1 MSITFLSSLASV
13 LGMNH
18 RNRHLVSK
26 LNDKALISLANDK
39 AAAKERL
46 AAAGVPVPAT
56 LYNIRSHRDIH
67 PSYENLRKSGAGFVL
82 KPSCSSRG
90 RGVLICS
97 QAQEKHVVGHDGT
110 RIPRSHFAFL
120 LAQILDGEFSFGR
133 ALDTAIIEQRLSPD
147 ASWIMPKAPGAPD
160 LRIIVSH
167 GTPVMAMARV
177 PTEESDGKANLHRGA
192 VGVGVD
198 LTTGKTV
205 GGVWKNRPVKHHP
218 NTRETLAGHHV
229 QGFQE
234 CLEAAK
240 LSYQAV
246 PLGYMGVDI
255 LFDAH
260 LGPMVIEINARPG
273 LAVQMA
279 NRQGLMHKCSNTP
292 LPTQLTKQD
301 DTQTTSTLPDPAPA
315 NTTAA

>member
-1 MSITFLSSLASV
+1 MSISLFSSLAGV

-18 RNRHLVSK
+18 RNRHLVSQR
-26 LNDKALISLANDK
+26 NTKALISLANDK
-39 AAAKERL
+39 AAAKTRL
-46 AAAGVPVPAT
+46 TQAGVPTPKT
-56 LYNIRSHRDIH
+56 LHNIRSHRDIQ
-67 PSYENLRKSGAGFVL
+67 PAYQNLLESKTPFVL
-82 KPSCSSRG
+82 KPARSSRG

-97 QAQEKHVVGHDGT
+97 QAEEHHVVGHDGT
-110 RIPRSHFAFL
+110 PIPRRHFAFL

-147 ASWIMPKAPGAPD
+147 DSWIMPKAPGAPD
-160 LRIIVSH
+160 LRIIVSN

-177 PTEESDGKANLHRGA
+177 PTQESDGKANLHRGA

-198 LTTGKTV
+198 LQTGKTL
-205 GGVWKNRPVKHHP
+205 GGVWKNRPVQYHP
-218 NTRETLAGHHV
+218 NTNEPLAGHAV
-229 QGFQE
+229 QGFQQ
-234 CLEAAK
+234 CLEAAR
-240 LSYQAV
+240 LCYQAV

-279 NRQGLMHKCSNTP
+279 NRQGLLHHCFTPITTNKPSATHETIENP
-292 LPTQLTKQD
+292 LPD
-301 DTQTTSTLPDPAPA
+301 SSPA
-315 NTTAA
+315 NSPAA

>member
-1 MSITFLSSLASV
+1 MSIPLLSSLAGV

-18 RNRHLVSK
+18 RNRHLVSQR
-26 LNDKALISLANDK
+26 NTKALISLANDK
-39 AAAKERL
+39 AAAKARL
-46 AAAGVPVPAT
+46 AQAGVPTPKT
-56 LYNIRSHRDIH
+56 LHNIRSHRDIQ
-67 PSYENLRKSGAGFVL
+67 PAYQNLLESKTPFVL

-97 QAQEKHVVGHDGT
+97 QAHENHVVRHDGT
-110 RIPRSHFAFL
+110 PIPKRHFSFL
-120 LAQILDGEFSFGR
+120 LAQILDGEFSFGQ

-147 ASWIMPKAPGAPD
+147 DSWIMPKAPGAPD
-160 LRIIVSH
+160 LRIIVSN

-177 PTEESDGKANLHRGA
+177 PTQESDGKANLHRGA

-198 LTTGKTV
+198 LQTGKTI
-205 GGVWKNRPVKHHP
+205 GGVWKNRPVEHHP
-218 NTRETLAGHHV
+218 NTREPLAGHTV

-234 CLEAAK
+234 CLQAAK
-240 LSYQAV
+240 LCYQAV

-279 NRQGLMHKCSNTP
+279 NRQGLMHHCFTPKTNPTSPASNETTNTP
-292 LPTQLTKQD
+292 
-301 DTQTTSTLPDPAPA
+301 LPDPAPA
-315 NTTAA
+315 RPAA

>member
-1 MSITFLSSLASV
+1 MSIPLFSSLAGV

-18 RNRHLVSK
+18 RNRHLVSRR
-26 LNDKALISLANDK
+26 NTKALISLANNK

-46 AAAGVPVPAT
+46 AAAGVPVPKT
-56 LYNIRSHRDIH
+56 LHNIRSHRDIQ
-67 PSYENLRKSGAGFVL
+67 PAYQNLIQSQAPFVL

-97 QAQEKHVVGHDGT
+97 RAEEKHVIGHDGT
-110 RIPRSHFAFL
+110 TIHRRHFAFL

-160 LRIIVSH
+160 LRIIVSN

-177 PTEESDGKANLHRGA
+177 PTHESDGKANLHRGA

-198 LTTGKTV
+198 LQTGKTI
-205 GGVWKNRPVKHHP
+205 GGVWKNRPVQHHP
-218 NTRETLAGHHV
+218 NTNEPLAGHTV
-229 QGFQE
+229 EGFHE
-234 CLEAAK
+234 CIQAAK
-240 LSYQAV
+240 LCYEAV

-255 LFDAH
+255 LFDANH
-260 LGPMVIEINARPG
+260 GPMVIEINARPG

-279 NRQGLMHKCSNTP
+279 NRQGLMHHCFAPHNSPNSALTHETNQNP
-292 LPTQLTKQD
+292 LPD
-301 DTQTTSTLPDPAPA
+301 STPA
-315 NTTAA
+315 NSPAA